1 ARASVRPVEQ
11 GADILRRALEDRF
24 DPAVGQV
31 AHPAGHAVLLG
42 EPPAAIAEE
51 DALHPAGDQHPI
63 AHHKQTV
70 PLQVGEHAAPPGRD
84 RYRPAIRSAARSA
97 MASTVAAGWA
107 LGMAGITDAS
117 ATRSPVIPR
126 TRSSRSTTAPASG
139 PIRQVPTGW

>member
-1 ARASVRPVEQ
+1 MTWVTSGEPAGTALLEAVTLGLLRDAEGGEPFWGFGLDGDGLYHGQAGAGVRPVEQ
-11 GADILRRALEDRF
+11 AADILGEAFEDRL

-70 PLQVGEHAAPPGRD
+70 PGPGTRPPGR
-84 RYRPAIRSAARSA
+84 A
-97 MASTVAAGWA
+97 
-107 LGMAGITDAS
+107 
-117 ATRSPVIPR
+117 
-126 TRSSRSTTAPASG
+126 
-139 PIRQVPTGW
+139 